1 MANYTKTQ
9 FKKRIQELKE
19 KLSDLRMEFEE
30 LQSDL
35 EMESSDIEPYEG
47 RYDLT
52 ELQQARQEWL
62 DCTCST
68 IEETVYSLQEAEDN
82 LDNVEE

>member
-9 FKKRIQELKE
+9 FKNRIQELRE

-62 DCTCST
+62 DCTYST

-82 LDNVEE
+82 LDNIEE